1 MNIKEFSDEEI
12 LDFLMTSEFHDNYSP
27 DELKNFLIKWRY
39 FYRLHNGKF
48 ERFKCDSEFLIS
60 KLESKVDSLNRNI
73 LLLESKNIEKQEQID
88 YLKNRKLSWKERFFG
103 KVKQ

>member
-1 MNIKEFSDEEI
+1 MNIKEFSDEDI

-27 DELKNFLIKWRY
+27 DELKNFLVKWKY
-39 FYRLHNGKF
+39 FYRLYNGKY
-48 ERFKCDSEFLIS
+48 ERLKSDNEFLIS

-88 YLKNRKLSWKERFFG
+88 YLKNRKLSWKERFSG
-103 KVKQ
+103 KIKQ